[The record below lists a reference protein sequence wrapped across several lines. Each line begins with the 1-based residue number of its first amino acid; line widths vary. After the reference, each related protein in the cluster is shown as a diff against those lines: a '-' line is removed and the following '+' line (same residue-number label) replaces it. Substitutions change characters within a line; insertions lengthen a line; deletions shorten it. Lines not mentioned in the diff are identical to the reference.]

1 MCWALWQVQP
11 TSPSHF
17 LAQSLLSSRSTP
29 EQYSQPAF
37 LSPLFVLRQ
46 GDLETPASHLLT
58 GRTKTPSG
66 QSVPHFSGKRQY
78 VTQRHM
84 GLGLHSSMSKPFSG

>member
-1 MCWALWQVQP
+1 MLGTVAGAAYLP
-11 TSPSHF
+11 IP
-17 LAQSLLSSRSTP
+17 LSSTVSLVFQKHSRTVFS
-29 EQYSQPAF
+29 ARF

-46 GDLETPASHLLT
+46 GDLETPASHLLK

-84 GLGLHSSMSKPFSG
+84 GLGIHSSMSNPFSG